1 MDSIVWKSNK
11 KLGDED
17 RLTKFRLITHRSKII
32 ASSSSSSSSSSIDD
46 DDDDDDLKLILPLCI
61 PPDLKTVFRCKLVCK
76 KWYRIISSGC
86 FVRSFLN
93 YHQHFPNITKIS
105 HFVPQFPKMHLF
117 PPFLHKIHQI
127 KECLAISKDNHRNN
141 IVHDVVDNDD
151 DHNISVIASFNDLL
165 LCQLGQSGY
174 YCICNPL
181 TREYVILPR
190 TPNRIINHLKKTI
203 IVGFVCDSDYL
214 TLNHKTNKNGDVVVD
229 HVTVNPRYNYTILFM
244 YTPLH
249 WISERATLRQFSSL
263 TNQWHDSI
271 IDVPLPKHY
280 SLMYTDYACVVPM
293 TFVQG
298 MWFWLNSCSSKLC
311 IYNPQSA
318 TLLNPIQLP
327 PGQDGTLGM
336 HVLGVCQGF
345 LRFFHLTKSYTE
357 NDIFVHVWELK
368 DFNSGREN
376 WSLKHQLPLY
386 LLGNL
391 WKPYVTQQYTEGDY
405 HKRYNLSALAV
416 DSNDTD
422 IVYIELGDHREIL
435 SCNIG
440 KREMKQFQ
448 PGPFVRRYCQ
458 VFPVMTPPWPTPI
471 RLRQLS
477 E

>member
-1 MDSIVWKSNK
+1 MDSMVWKS

-17 RLTKFRLITHRSKII
+17 QPAKFCMTPHRSKII
-32 ASSSSSSSSSSIDD
+32 TSTSSINDN
-46 DDDDDDLKLILPLCI
+46 DDDLKLILPLRI
-61 PPDLKTVFRCKLVCK
+61 LPDFKSVFRCKRVCK
-76 KWYRIISSGC
+76 RWYRIISSDY
-86 FVRSFLN
+86 FVRNFLN
-93 YHQHFPNITKIS
+93 YHQDVQHFPNIAKIS
-105 HFVPQFPKMHLF
+105 HFVPQFPNMHLF
-117 PPFLHKIHQI
+117 PLFLHKIHQI
-127 KECLAISKDNHRNN
+127 KECLAISKDNHKNDL
-141 IVHDVVDNDD
+141 VHDVVDNDD

-181 TREYVILPR
+181 TTEYVILPR
-190 TPNRIINHLKKTI
+190 TPSRIINHLKKRI

-214 TLNHKTNKNGDVVVD
+214 TLNHKKKNKNGDVVVD
-229 HVTVNPRYNYTILFM
+229 HVTINPRYNYTIVFM

-249 WISERATLRQFSSL
+249 WISKRATLRQFSSL
-263 TNQWHDSI
+263 TNEWHDSI

-280 SLMYTDYACVVPM
+280 TLTYTDYACVVPM

-311 IYNPQSA
+311 IYNPESA
-318 TLLNPIQLP
+318 NLLNPIQLP
-327 PGQDGTLGM
+327 PGQNGTLGM

-345 LRFFHLTKSYTE
+345 LRFFHLTKSDTE
-357 NDIFVHVWELK
+357 DDIFVHVWELK
-368 DFNSGREN
+368 DFNSGGEI
-376 WSLKHQLPLY
+376 WISKHQLPLY

-435 SCNIG
+435 SCNLG

-448 PGPFVRRYCQ
+448 PGPFVRRYCRA
-458 VFPVMTPPWPTPI
+458 FPVMTPLWPTPI